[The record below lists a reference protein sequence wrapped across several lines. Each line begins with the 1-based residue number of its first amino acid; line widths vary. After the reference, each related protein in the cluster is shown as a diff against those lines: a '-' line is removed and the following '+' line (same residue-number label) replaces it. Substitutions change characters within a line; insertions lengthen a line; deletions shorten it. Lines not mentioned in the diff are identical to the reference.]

1 MDYKEYTGKTVNDL
15 ITDACQD
22 LGVTSD
28 RLDYVVVDEGS
39 SGFLGLGAKNAVIKA
54 RIKSEEVIE
63 AVKAEVEEAVKAEVK
78 EVVKAEVKEAVK
90 AEVKEEIRSE
100 AAKSE
105 EAHAV
110 KEEKIIPV
118 SDPAKYEASAKKFLE
133 DVFKAMNMEAT
144 IKTSFELSE
153 NALDIELL
161 GSDMGILI
169 GKRGA
174 TLDSL
179 QYLVSLVV
187 NKDSEQYIRVKVD
200 TEDYRER
207 RRATL
212 ENLAKNVSSKV
223 KRTGRPYELESM
235 NPYERRIIH
244 SALQDNDYV
253 YTYSEG
259 EGSNRHIVVALKEGV
274 KPTGDR
280 GRYNGRRGRRY

>member
-1 MDYKEYTGKTVNDL
+1 MDYKEYTGKSVNDL

-39 SGFLGLGAKNAVIKA
+39 AGFLGLGAKNAVIKA
-54 RIKSEEVIE
+54 RIKADEEQTAAAPESEEI
-63 AVKAEVEEAVKAEVK
+63 
-78 EVVKAEVKEAVK
+78 
-90 AEVKEEIRSE
+90 KEE
-100 AAKSE
+100 
-105 EAHAV
+105 V

-118 SDPAKYEASAKKFLE
+118 SDPAVYENAAKKFLE
-133 DVFKAMNMEAT
+133 DVFKAMDMEAV
-144 IKTSFELSE
+144 IRTSFELSE
-153 NALDIELL
+153 NSLNVELA

-187 NKDSEQYIRVKVD
+187 NKNSEQYIRVKVD

-207 RRATL
+207 RKATL

-223 KRTGRPYELESM
+223 KRTGRPYELEAM

-259 EGSNRHIVVALKEGV
+259 EGVNRHIVVALKEGV
-274 KPTGDR
+274 RPTGDY
-280 GRYNGRRGRRY
+280 GRSGRRGRRY

>member
-1 MDYKEYTGKTVNDL
+1 MEYKEYSGSSVNDL

-54 RIKSEEVIE
+54 RIKSD
-63 AVKAEVEEAVKAEVK
+63 
-78 EVVKAEVKEAVK
+78 
-90 AEVKEEIRSE
+90 E
-100 AAKSE
+100 AAHINETGENAVSGVKDSSE
-105 EAHAV
+105 SSSDHGKKADEPV
-110 KEEKIIPV
+110 IPV
-118 SDPAKYEASAKKFLE
+118 KNPEKYEAEAVKFLE
-133 DVFKAMNMEAT
+133 DVFSAMKMEASVT
-144 IKTSFELSE
+144 TSFDLSE
-153 NALDIELL
+153 NALNIELK
-161 GSDMGILI
+161 GADMGVLI

-187 NKDSEQYIRVKVD
+187 NKESEQYIRVKVD

-212 ENLAKNVSSKV
+212 ENLAKNVSAKV

-244 SALQDNDYV
+244 SALQDNEYV
-253 YTYSEG
+253 FTYSEG
-259 EGSNRHIVVALKEGV
+259 EGNNRHIVVALKEGV

-280 GRYNGRRGRRY
+280 GHYSGRGRKRY

>member
-1 MDYKEYTGKTVNDL
+1 MEYKEYSGSSVNDL

-54 RIKSEEVIE
+54 RIKSDED
-63 AVKAEVEEAVKAEVK
+63 
-78 EVVKAEVKEAVK
+78 
-90 AEVKEEIRSE
+90 E
-100 AAKSE
+100 AAHNNETGENAVSGVKDSSE
-105 EAHAV
+105 SSSGHGKKADEPV
-110 KEEKIIPV
+110 IPV
-118 SDPAKYEASAKKFLE
+118 KNPEKYEAEAVKFLE
-133 DVFKAMNMEAT
+133 DVFSAMKMEASVT
-144 IKTSFELSE
+144 TSFDLSE
-153 NALDIELL
+153 NALNIELK
-161 GSDMGILI
+161 GADMGVLI

-187 NKDSEQYIRVKVD
+187 NKESEQYIRVKVD

-212 ENLAKNVSSKV
+212 ENLAKNVSAKV

-244 SALQDNDYV
+244 SALQDNEYV

-259 EGSNRHIVVALKEGV
+259 EGNNRHIVVALKEGV

-280 GRYNGRRGRRY
+280 GHYSGRGRKRY

>member
-39 SGFLGLGAKNAVIKA
+39 AGFLGLGAKNAVIKA
-54 RIKSEEVIE
+54 RIKSEEVVVETAPVQTVAEE
-63 AVKAEVEEAVKAEVK
+63 AVETFKEEIKAEVQAEPVKAEASVAEEAPAGK
-78 EVVKAEVKEAVK
+78 
-90 AEVKEEIRSE
+90 
-100 AAKSE
+100 
-105 EAHAV
+105 

-118 SDPAKYEASAKKFLE
+118 SDPAKYEASARKFLE

-153 NALDIELL
+153 NVLDIELA
-161 GSDMGILI
+161 GGDMGILI

-212 ENLAKNVSSKV
+212 ENLAKNVSAKV

-259 EGSNRHIVVALKEGV
+259 EGTNRHIVVALKEGV
-274 KPTGDR
+274 RPTGDY
-280 GRYNGRRGRRY
+280 GRSGRRGRRY

>member
-1 MDYKEYTGKTVNDL
+1 MDYKEYTGKSVNDL

-39 SGFLGLGAKNAVIKA
+39 AGFLGLGAKNAVIKA
-54 RIKSEEVIE
+54 RIKSEEEEIIE
-63 AVKAEVEEAVKAEVK
+63 AAPAEK
-78 EVVKAEVKEAVK
+78 E
-90 AEVKEEIRSE
+90 EVKEE
-100 AAKSE
+100 AAAEPVKAEKTENPETS
-105 EAHAV
+105 APAR
-110 KEEKIIPV
+110 KEEKIVPV
-118 SDPAKYEASAKKFLE
+118 SDPAKYEAAATKFLE
-133 DVFKAMNMEAT
+133 DVFKAMDMEAS

-153 NALDIELL
+153 NSLDVELA
-161 GSDMGILI
+161 GADMGILI

-212 ENLAKNVSSKV
+212 ENLAKNVSAKV
-223 KRTGRPYELESM
+223 KRTGRPYELEAM

-259 EGSNRHIVVALKEGV
+259 EGVNRHIVVALKEGV
-274 KPTGDR
+274 RPTGDY
-280 GRYNGRRGRRY
+280 GRSGRRGRRY

>member
-1 MDYKEYTGKTVNDL
+1 MDYKEYTGKSVNDL

-28 RLDYVVVDEGS
+28 RLDYVVVSEGS
-39 SGFLGLGAKNAVIKA
+39 SGFLGLGSKNAVIKA
-54 RIKSEEVIE
+54 RIKSDEAPAEEAVAE
-63 AVKAEVEEAVKAEVK
+63 ETTSEVKAEAASDK
-78 EVVKAEVKEAVK
+78 
-90 AEVKEEIRSE
+90 KEES
-100 AAKSE
+100 
-105 EAHAV
+105 
-110 KEEKIIPV
+110 EKIIPV
-118 SDPAKYEASAKKFLE
+118 SDPAKYEKAAVKFLE
-133 DVFKAMNMEAT
+133 DVFKAMELEAQ
-144 IKTSFELSE
+144 IKTSFDLSE

-187 NKDSEQYIRVKVD
+187 NKESEQYIRVKVD

>member
-54 RIKSEEVIE
+54 RIKSEE
-63 AVKAEVEEAVKAEVK
+63 AVEEAAPAPAAAE
-78 EVVKAEVKEAVK
+78 EVKEAVK
-90 AEVKEEIRSE
+90 AEVNEVVKTE
-100 AAKSE
+100 AVKSE
-105 EAHAV
+105 EAPAV

-144 IKTSFELSE
+144 INTSFELSE
-153 NALDIELL
+153 NALDIELA
-161 GSDMGILI
+161 GNDMGILI

-212 ENLAKNVSSKV
+212 ENLAKNVSAKV

-259 EGSNRHIVVALKEGV
+259 EGTNRHIVVALKEGV
-274 KPTGDR
+274 RPTGDY
-280 GRYNGRRGRRY
+280 GRSGRRGRRY

>member
-1 MDYKEYTGKTVNDL
+1 MEYKEYTGKTVNDL

-39 SGFLGLGAKNAVIKA
+39 SGFLGIGAKNAVIKA
-54 RIKSEEVIE
+54 RVKSDEQIAEE
-63 AVKAEVEEAVKAEVK
+63 KAAEE
-78 EVVKAEVKEAVK
+78 K
-90 AEVKEEIRSE
+90 AEVKEE
-100 AAKSE
+100 
-105 EAHAV
+105 V
-110 KEEKIIPV
+110 KETAADTKKEEVSKKQSSEKIIPV
-118 SDPAKYEASAKKFLE
+118 SDPAKYEAIAVKFLE
-133 DVFKAMNMEAT
+133 DVFKAMGLEASM
-144 IKTSFELSE
+144 KTSFELSE
-153 NALDIELL
+153 NALDIEIV

-187 NKDSEQYIRVKVD
+187 NKESEQYIRVKVD

-223 KRTGRPYELESM
+223 KRTGRPYELEAM

-244 SALQDNDYV
+244 SALQDNKFV

-259 EGSNRHIVVALKEGV
+259 EGVDRHIIVALKDGV
-274 KPTGDR
+274 KPTGD
-280 GRYNGRRGRRY
+280 YNRGRRGKRY

>member
-54 RIKSEEVIE
+54 RIKSEE
-63 AVKAEVEEAVKAEVK
+63 AVEEAAPAPAAAE
-78 EVVKAEVKEAVK
+78 EVKEAVK
-90 AEVKEEIRSE
+90 AEVNEVVKAE
-100 AAKSE
+100 AVKSE
-105 EAHAV
+105 EAPAV

-153 NALDIELL
+153 NALDIELA
-161 GSDMGILI
+161 GNDMGILI

-187 NKDSEQYIRVKVD
+187 NKNSEQYIRVKVD

-212 ENLAKNVSSKV
+212 ENLAKNVSAKV

-259 EGSNRHIVVALKEGV
+259 EGTNRHIVVALKEGV
-274 KPTGDR
+274 RPTGDY
-280 GRYNGRRGRRY
+280 GRSGRRGRRY

>member
-54 RIKSEEVIE
+54 RIKSAE
-63 AVKAEVEEAVKAEVK
+63 AVEEAAPAPAAAE
-78 EVVKAEVKEAVK
+78 EVKEAVK
-90 AEVKEEIRSE
+90 AEVNEVVKAE
-100 AAKSE
+100 AVKSE
-105 EAHAV
+105 EAPAV

-153 NALDIELL
+153 NALDIELA
-161 GSDMGILI
+161 GNDMGILI

-212 ENLAKNVSSKV
+212 ENLAKNVSAKV

-259 EGSNRHIVVALKEGV
+259 EGTNRHIVVALKEGV
-274 KPTGDR
+274 RPTGDY
-280 GRYNGRRGRRY
+280 GRSGRRGRRY

>member
-54 RIKSEEVIE
+54 RIKSEE
-63 AVKAEVEEAVKAEVK
+63 AVEEAAPAPAAAE
-78 EVVKAEVKEAVK
+78 EVKEAVK
-90 AEVKEEIRSE
+90 EEVNEVVKAEAVKSE
-100 AAKSE
+100 AAP
-105 EAHAV
+105 AV

-153 NALDIELL
+153 NALDIELA
-161 GSDMGILI
+161 GNDMGILI

-223 KRTGRPYELESM
+223 KRTGRPYELEAM

-259 EGSNRHIVVALKEGV
+259 EGVNRHVVVALKEGV
-274 KPTGDR
+274 KPTGDFNR
-280 GRYNGRRGRRY
+280 GRRGRRY

>member
-54 RIKSEEVIE
+54 RIKSEEAVEE
-63 AVKAEVEEAVKAEVK
+63 AAPAPAAAEEVKETVKAEVN
-78 EVVKAEVKEAVK
+78 EVVKAEAV
-90 AEVKEEIRSE
+90 
-100 AAKSE
+100 KSE
-105 EAHAV
+105 EAPAV

-153 NALDIELL
+153 NALDIELA
-161 GSDMGILI
+161 GNDMGILI

-212 ENLAKNVSSKV
+212 ENLAKNVSAKV

-259 EGSNRHIVVALKEGV
+259 EGTNRHIVVALKEGV
-274 KPTGDR
+274 RPTGDY
-280 GRYNGRRGRRY
+280 GRSGRRGRRY

>member
-54 RIKSEEVIE
+54 RIKSEE
-63 AVKAEVEEAVKAEVK
+63 AVKEAAPAPAVAEK
-78 EVVKAEVKEAVK
+78 VKEAVK
-90 AEVKEEIRSE
+90 AEVNEVVKAEAVKSE
-100 AAKSE
+100 AAP
-105 EAHAV
+105 AV

-153 NALDIELL
+153 NALDIELA
-161 GSDMGILI
+161 GNDMGILI

-212 ENLAKNVSSKV
+212 ENLAKNVSAKV

-259 EGSNRHIVVALKEGV
+259 EGTNRHIVVALKEGV
-274 KPTGDR
+274 RPTGDY
-280 GRYNGRRGRRY
+280 GRSGRRGRRY

>member
-54 RIKSEEVIE
+54 RIKSEE
-63 AVKAEVEEAVKAEVK
+63 AVEEAAPAPAAAE
-78 EVVKAEVKEAVK
+78 EVKEAVK
-90 AEVKEEIRSE
+90 AEAV
-100 AAKSE
+100 KSE
-105 EAHAV
+105 EAPAV

-144 IKTSFELSE
+144 INTSFELSE
-153 NALDIELL
+153 NALDIELA
-161 GSDMGILI
+161 GNDMGILI

-187 NKDSEQYIRVKVD
+187 NKNSEQYIRVKVD

-212 ENLAKNVSSKV
+212 ENLAKNVSAKV

-259 EGSNRHIVVALKEGV
+259 EGTNRHIVVALKEGV
-274 KPTGDR
+274 RPTGDY
-280 GRYNGRRGRRY
+280 GRSGRRGRRY

>member
-54 RIKSEEVIE
+54 RIKSEE
-63 AVKAEVEEAVKAEVK
+63 AVKEAAPAPAAAE
-78 EVVKAEVKEAVK
+78 EVKEAVK
-90 AEVKEEIRSE
+90 AKVNEVVKAE
-100 AAKSE
+100 AVKSE
-105 EAHAV
+105 EAPAI

-153 NALDIELL
+153 NALDIELA
-161 GSDMGILI
+161 GNDMGILI

-212 ENLAKNVSSKV
+212 ENLAKNVSAKV

-259 EGSNRHIVVALKEGV
+259 EGTNRHIVVALKEGV
-274 KPTGDR
+274 RPTGDY
-280 GRYNGRRGRRY
+280 GRSGRRGRRY

>member
-54 RIKSEEVIE
+54 RIKSEE
-63 AVKAEVEEAVKAEVK
+63 AVEEAAPVPAAAE
-78 EVVKAEVKEAVK
+78 EVKEAVK
-90 AEVKEEIRSE
+90 AEVNEVVKAE
-100 AAKSE
+100 AVKSE
-105 EAHAV
+105 EAPAV

-153 NALDIELL
+153 NALDIELA
-161 GSDMGILI
+161 GNDMGILI

-212 ENLAKNVSSKV
+212 ENLAKNVSAKV

-259 EGSNRHIVVALKEGV
+259 EGTNRHIVVALKEGV
-274 KPTGDR
+274 RPTGDY
-280 GRYNGRRGRRY
+280 GRSGRRGRRY

>member
-54 RIKSEEVIE
+54 RIKSEE
-63 AVKAEVEEAVKAEVK
+63 AVEEAAPAPAAAE
-78 EVVKAEVKEAVK
+78 EVKEAVK
-90 AEVKEEIRSE
+90 AEVNEVVKAE
-100 AAKSE
+100 AVKSE
-105 EAHAV
+105 GAPAV

-153 NALDIELL
+153 NALDIELA
-161 GSDMGILI
+161 GNDMGILI

-212 ENLAKNVSSKV
+212 ENLAKNVSAKV

-259 EGSNRHIVVALKEGV
+259 EGTNRHIVVALKEGV
-274 KPTGDR
+274 RPTGDY
-280 GRYNGRRGRRY
+280 GRSGRRGRRY

>member
-54 RIKSEEVIE
+54 RIKSEE
-63 AVKAEVEEAVKAEVK
+63 AVEEAAPAPAAAE
-78 EVVKAEVKEAVK
+78 EVKEAVK
-90 AEVKEEIRSE
+90 AEVNEVVKAE
-100 AAKSE
+100 AVKSE
-105 EAHAV
+105 EAPAV

-153 NALDIELL
+153 NALDIELA
-161 GSDMGILI
+161 GNDMGILI

-207 RRATL
+207 RKKTL
-212 ENLAKNVSSKV
+212 ENLAKNLSYKV
-223 KRTGRPYELESM
+223 KRTRRPVTLEPM
-235 NPYERRIIH
+235 NPYERRVIH
-244 SALQDNDYV
+244 STLQNDKYV
-253 YTYSEG
+253 TTHSEG
-259 EGSNRHIVVALKEGV
+259 EEPYRRVVITLKHS
-274 KPTGDR
+274 
-280 GRYNGRRGRRY
+280 

>member
-54 RIKSEEVIE
+54 RIKSEE
-63 AVKAEVEEAVKAEVK
+63 AVKAEVN
-78 EVVKAEVKEAVK
+78 EVVKAEAV
-90 AEVKEEIRSE
+90 
-100 AAKSE
+100 KSE
-105 EAHAV
+105 EAPAV

-153 NALDIELL
+153 NALDIELA
-161 GSDMGILI
+161 GNDMGILI

-212 ENLAKNVSSKV
+212 ENLAKNVSAKV

-259 EGSNRHIVVALKEGV
+259 EGTNRHIVVALKEGV
-274 KPTGDR
+274 RPTGDY
-280 GRYNGRRGRRY
+280 GRSGRRGRRY

>member
-54 RIKSEEVIE
+54 RIKSEE
-63 AVKAEVEEAVKAEVK
+63 AVEEAAPAPAAAE
-78 EVVKAEVKEAVK
+78 EVKEAVK
-90 AEVKEEIRSE
+90 AEVNEVVKTE
-100 AAKSE
+100 AVKSE
-105 EAHAV
+105 EAPAV

-153 NALDIELL
+153 NALDIELA
-161 GSDMGILI
+161 GNDMGILI

-212 ENLAKNVSSKV
+212 ENLAKNVSAKV

-259 EGSNRHIVVALKEGV
+259 EGTNRHIVVALKEGV
-274 KPTGDR
+274 RPTGDY
-280 GRYNGRRGRRY
+280 GRSGRRGRRY

>member
-54 RIKSEEVIE
+54 RIKSEE
-63 AVKAEVEEAVKAEVK
+63 AVEEAAPAPAAAE
-78 EVVKAEVKEAVK
+78 EVKEAVK
-90 AEVKEEIRSE
+90 TEANEVVKAEAV
-100 AAKSE
+100 KSE
-105 EAHAV
+105 EAPAV

-153 NALDIELL
+153 NALDIELA
-161 GSDMGILI
+161 GNDMGILI

-212 ENLAKNVSSKV
+212 ENLAKNVSAKV

-259 EGSNRHIVVALKEGV
+259 EGTNRHIVVALKEGV
-274 KPTGDR
+274 RPTGDY
-280 GRYNGRRGRRY
+280 GRSGRRGRRY

>member
-54 RIKSEEVIE
+54 RIKSEE
-63 AVKAEVEEAVKAEVK
+63 AVEEAAPAPAAAE
-78 EVVKAEVKEAVK
+78 EVKEAVK
-90 AEVKEEIRSE
+90 AEVNEVVKAE
-100 AAKSE
+100 AVKSE
-105 EAHAV
+105 EAPAV

-153 NALDIELL
+153 NALDIELA

-212 ENLAKNVSSKV
+212 ENLAKNVSAKV

-259 EGSNRHIVVALKEGV
+259 EGTNRHIVVALKEGV
-274 KPTGDR
+274 RPTGDY
-280 GRYNGRRGRRY
+280 GRSGRRGRRY

>member
-1 MDYKEYTGKTVNDL
+1 MEYKEYSGSSVNDL

-54 RIKSEEVIE
+54 RIKSDENE
-63 AVKAEVEEAVKAEVK
+63 ADESTGSDEKPV
-78 EVVKAEVKEAVK
+78 
-90 AEVKEEIRSE
+90 SE
-100 AAKSE
+100 AKESSAASSDHGRKSDE
-105 EAHAV
+105 PV
-110 KEEKIIPV
+110 IPV
-118 SDPAKYEASAKKFLE
+118 KNPEKYEAEAVKFLE
-133 DVFKAMNMEAT
+133 DVFAAMKMEAS
-144 IKTSFELSE
+144 ISTSFDLSE
-153 NALDIELL
+153 NALNIEIK
-161 GSDMGILI
+161 GDDMGVLI

-187 NKDSEQYIRVKVD
+187 NKESEQYIRVKVD

-212 ENLAKNVSSKV
+212 ENLAKNVSAKV

-244 SALQDNDYV
+244 SALQDNEYV

-259 EGSNRHIVVALKEGV
+259 EGNNRHIVVALKEGV

-280 GRYNGRRGRRY
+280 GHYSGRGRKRY

>member
-1 MDYKEYTGKTVNDL
+1 MDYKEYTGKSVNDL

-28 RLDYVVVDEGS
+28 RLDYVVVSEGS
-39 SGFLGLGAKNAVIKA
+39 SGFLGLGSKNAVIKA
-54 RIKSEEVIE
+54 RIKSEEVPAE
-63 AVKAEVEEAVKAEVK
+63 EVKAEESVPEVKTEEAP
-78 EVVKAEVKEAVK
+78 
-90 AEVKEEIRSE
+90 
-100 AAKSE
+100 AKKNES
-105 EAHAV
+105 
-110 KEEKIIPV
+110 EKIVPV
-118 SDPAKYEASAKKFLE
+118 SDPAKYEEVAVKFLE
-133 DVFKAMNMEAT
+133 DVFKAMELEAQV
-144 IKTSFELSE
+144 KTSFELSE

-187 NKDSEQYIRVKVD
+187 NKESEQYIRVKVD

>member
-54 RIKSEEVIE
+54 RIKSEE
-63 AVKAEVEEAVKAEVK
+63 AVEEAAPAPAAAE
-78 EVVKAEVKEAVK
+78 EVKEAVK
-90 AEVKEEIRSE
+90 AEVNEVVKTE
-100 AAKSE
+100 AVKSE
-105 EAHAV
+105 EAPAV

-144 IKTSFELSE
+144 INTSFELSE
-153 NALDIELL
+153 NALDIELA
-161 GSDMGILI
+161 GNDMGILI

-187 NKDSEQYIRVKVD
+187 NKNSEQYIRVKVD

-212 ENLAKNVSSKV
+212 ENLAKNVSAKV

-259 EGSNRHIVVALKEGV
+259 EGTNRHIVVALKEGV
-274 KPTGDR
+274 RPTGDY
-280 GRYNGRRGRRY
+280 GRSGRRGRRY

>member
-1 MDYKEYTGKTVNDL
+1 MRNWIETTGKTVE
-15 ITDACQD
+15 DALLEAKIQ
-22 LGVTSD
+22 LNTTEENI
-28 RLDYVVVDEGS
+28 DY
-39 SGFLGLGAKNAVIKA
+39 
-54 RIKSEEVIE
+54 EVIE
-63 AVKAEVEEAVKAEVK
+63 EPSSSGLFGLNKKPAV
-78 EVVKAEVKEAVK
+78 
-90 AEVKEEIRSE
+90 IR
-100 AAKSE
+100 A
-105 EAHAV
+105 AV
-110 KEEKIIPV
+110 KE
-118 SDPAKYEASAKKFLE
+118 
-133 DVFKAMNMEAT
+133 T
-144 IKTSFELSE
+144 IKDKAVNFISDILNVMGIENEVKCTYDEAEKTMNFELV
-153 NALDIELL
+153 

-169 GKRGA
+169 GKRGQ

-212 ENLAKNVSSKV
+212 ENLAKNVSAKV

-259 EGSNRHIVVALKEGV
+259 EGTNRHIVVALKEGV
-274 KPTGDR
+274 RPTGDY
-280 GRYNGRRGRRY
+280 GRSGRRGRRY

>member
-54 RIKSEEVIE
+54 RIKSEE
-63 AVKAEVEEAVKAEVK
+63 AVEEAAPAPAAAE
-78 EVVKAEVKEAVK
+78 EVKEAVK
-90 AEVKEEIRSE
+90 AEVNEVVKAE
-100 AAKSE
+100 AVKSE
-105 EAHAV
+105 GAPAV

-153 NALDIELL
+153 NALDIELA
-161 GSDMGILI
+161 GNDMGILI

-187 NKDSEQYIRVKVD
+187 NKNSEQYIRVKVD

-212 ENLAKNVSSKV
+212 ENLAKNVSAKV

-259 EGSNRHIVVALKEGV
+259 EGTNRHIVVALKEGV
-274 KPTGDR
+274 RPTGDY
-280 GRYNGRRGRRY
+280 GRSGRRGRRY

>member
-1 MDYKEYTGKTVNDL
+1 MDYKEYTGKSVNDL

-39 SGFLGLGAKNAVIKA
+39 AGFLGLGAKNAVIKA
-54 RIKSEEVIE
+54 RIKSEEE
-63 AVKAEVEEAVKAEVK
+63 AVEVPKAEEAPAEDVKSEPAEEVKAEKKA
-78 EVVKAEVKEAVK
+78 
-90 AEVKEEIRSE
+90 
-100 AAKSE
+100 SE
-105 EAHAV
+105 EAPAK
-110 KEEKIIPV
+110 KEEKIVPV
-118 SDPAKYEASAKKFLE
+118 SDPAKYEAAAVKFLE
-133 DVFKAMNMEAT
+133 DVFKAMDMEAN

-153 NALDIELL
+153 NALDIELA

-187 NKDSEQYIRVKVD
+187 NKESEQYIRVKVD

-212 ENLAKNVSSKV
+212 ENLAKNVSAKV
-223 KRTGRPYELESM
+223 KRTGRPYELEAM

-259 EGSNRHIVVALKEGV
+259 EGASRHIVVALKEGV
-274 KPTGDR
+274 KPTGDY
-280 GRYNGRRGRRY
+280 GRNGRRGRRY

>member
-54 RIKSEEVIE
+54 RIKSEE
-63 AVKAEVEEAVKAEVK
+63 AVEEAAPAPAAAE
-78 EVVKAEVKEAVK
+78 EVKEAVK
-90 AEVKEEIRSE
+90 AEVNEVVKAE
-100 AAKSE
+100 AVKSE
-105 EAHAV
+105 EAPAV

-118 SDPAKYEASAKKFLE
+118 SDSAKYEASAKKFLE

-153 NALDIELL
+153 NALDIELA
-161 GSDMGILI
+161 GNDMGILI

-212 ENLAKNVSSKV
+212 ENLAKNVSAKV

-259 EGSNRHIVVALKEGV
+259 EGTNRHIVVALKEGV
-274 KPTGDR
+274 RPTGDY
-280 GRYNGRRGRRY
+280 GRSGRRGRRY

>member
-1 MDYKEYTGKTVNDL
+1 MDYKEYTGKSVNDL

-28 RLDYVVVDEGS
+28 RLDYVVVSEGS
-39 SGFLGLGAKNAVIKA
+39 SGFLGLGSKNAVIKA
-54 RIKSEEVIE
+54 RIKSDE
-63 AVKAEVEEAVKAEVK
+63 APVEEAVAE
-78 EVVKAEVKEAVK
+78 ETTSEVKAEAASDK
-90 AEVKEEIRSE
+90 KEES
-100 AAKSE
+100 
-105 EAHAV
+105 
-110 KEEKIIPV
+110 EKIIPV
-118 SDPAKYEASAKKFLE
+118 SDPAKYEKAAVKFLE
-133 DVFKAMNMEAT
+133 DVFKAMELEAQ
-144 IKTSFELSE
+144 IKTSFDLSE

-187 NKDSEQYIRVKVD
+187 NKESEQYIRVKVD

>member
-1 MDYKEYTGKTVNDL
+1 MDYKEYTGKSVNDL

-28 RLDYVVVDEGS
+28 RLDYVVVSEGS
-39 SGFLGLGAKNAVIKA
+39 SGFLGLGSKNAVIKA
-54 RIKSEEVIE
+54 RIKSDEAPAEE
-63 AVKAEVEEAVKAEVK
+63 EVEEETASEVK
-78 EVVKAEVKEAVK
+78 TEASSDK
-90 AEVKEEIRSE
+90 KEES
-100 AAKSE
+100 
-105 EAHAV
+105 
-110 KEEKIIPV
+110 EKIIPV
-118 SDPAKYEASAKKFLE
+118 SDPAKYEKAAVKFLE
-133 DVFKAMNMEAT
+133 DVFKAMELEAQ
-144 IKTSFELSE
+144 IKTSFDLSE

-187 NKDSEQYIRVKVD
+187 NKESEQYIRVKVD

>member
-39 SGFLGLGAKNAVIKA
+39 AGFLGLGAKNAVIKA
-54 RIKSEEVIE
+54 RIKSEEVVVETASVQTVAEE
-63 AVKAEVEEAVKAEVK
+63 AVETFKEEIKAEVQAEPVKAEASVAEEAPAGK
-78 EVVKAEVKEAVK
+78 
-90 AEVKEEIRSE
+90 
-100 AAKSE
+100 
-105 EAHAV
+105 

-118 SDPAKYEASAKKFLE
+118 SDPAKYEASARKFLE

-153 NALDIELL
+153 NALDIELA
-161 GSDMGILI
+161 GGDMGILI

-212 ENLAKNVSSKV
+212 ENLAKNVSAKV

-259 EGSNRHIVVALKEGV
+259 EGTNRHIVVALKEGV
-274 KPTGDR
+274 RPTGDY
-280 GRYNGRRGRRY
+280 GRSGRRGRRY

>member
-1 MDYKEYTGKTVNDL
+1 MNLYEIEDKLYNLIENGFDAETGEILEGTDL
-15 ITDACQD
+15 SDSITACQMELTD
-22 LGVTSD
+22 KISNIACMIKNLQSDAEALKAEKAKLANATFSVTAA
-28 RLDYVVVDEGS
+28 EE
-39 SGFLGLGAKNAVIKA
+39 
-54 RIKSEEVIE
+54 IKSE
-63 AVKAEVEEAVKAEVK
+63 VKADEAP
-78 EVVKAEVKEAVK
+78 
-90 AEVKEEIRSE
+90 
-100 AAKSE
+100 AKKNES
-105 EAHAV
+105 
-110 KEEKIIPV
+110 EKIVPV
-118 SDPAKYEASAKKFLE
+118 SDPAKYEGVAVKFLE
-133 DVFKAMNMEAT
+133 DVFKAMELEAQ

-187 NKDSEQYIRVKVD
+187 NKESEQYIRVKVD

-244 SALQDNDYV
+244 SALQDNDFV

>member
-54 RIKSEEVIE
+54 RIKSEE
-63 AVKAEVEEAVKAEVK
+63 AVEEAAPAPAAAE
-78 EVVKAEVKEAVK
+78 EVKEAVK
-90 AEVKEEIRSE
+90 AEVNEVVKAE
-100 AAKSE
+100 AVKSE
-105 EAHAV
+105 EAPAV

-144 IKTSFELSE
+144 INTSFELSE
-153 NALDIELL
+153 NALDIELA
-161 GSDMGILI
+161 GNDMGILI

-187 NKDSEQYIRVKVD
+187 NKNSEQYIRVKVD

-212 ENLAKNVSSKV
+212 ENLAKNVSAKV

-259 EGSNRHIVVALKEGV
+259 EGTNRHIVVALKEGV
-274 KPTGDR
+274 RPTGDY
-280 GRYNGRRGRRY
+280 GRSGRRGRRY

>member
-54 RIKSEEVIE
+54 RIKSEE
-63 AVKAEVEEAVKAEVK
+63 AVEEAPAAAE
-78 EVVKAEVKEAVK
+78 EVKEAVK
-90 AEVKEEIRSE
+90 AEVNEVVKAE
-100 AAKSE
+100 AVKSE
-105 EAHAV
+105 EAPAV

-153 NALDIELL
+153 NALDIELA
-161 GSDMGILI
+161 GNDMGILI

-212 ENLAKNVSSKV
+212 ENLAKNVSAKV

-259 EGSNRHIVVALKEGV
+259 EGTNRHIVVALKEGV
-274 KPTGDR
+274 RPTGDY
-280 GRYNGRRGRRY
+280 GRSGRRGRRY

>member
-39 SGFLGLGAKNAVIKA
+39 AGFLGLGAKNAVIKA
-54 RIKSEEVIE
+54 RIKSEEVVE
-63 AVKAEVEEAVKAEVK
+63 AAPVQAVTEEAVETVKEEIKAEVK
-78 EVVKAEVKEAVK
+78 AEPVNVTAST
-90 AEVKEEIRSE
+90 A
-100 AAKSE
+100 E
-105 EAHAV
+105 EAPAGK

-118 SDPAKYEASAKKFLE
+118 SDPAKYEASARKFLE
-133 DVFKAMNMEAT
+133 DVFRAMNMEAT

-153 NALDIELL
+153 NALDIELA
-161 GSDMGILI
+161 GGDMGILI

-212 ENLAKNVSSKV
+212 ENLAKNVSAKV

-259 EGSNRHIVVALKEGV
+259 EGTNRHIVVALKEGV
-274 KPTGDR
+274 RPTGDY
-280 GRYNGRRGRRY
+280 GRSGRRGRRY